1 LAVSKVRAASFSAVV
16 TRLCQ
21 GHWSFEFAEK
31 HGGVLRDSVTLAV
44 TTLMSTRIDEY
55 YNELQR
61 REGIE
66 PVELVAEWTPR
77 DTDAISAVFRAAVG
91 ASRITEKVIPIRASS
106 TNQSIGNQVADFF
119 VPIMNEHLQDYRI
132 DACPGGGYP
141 DKILVE
147 IASGRTFPFEL
158 KATSTW
164 NIADS
169 NRRVLTSSSRK
180 LRQRFPGAVN
190 HVLATVVYATGT
202 DVTQVRSLR
211 LDFIESGTLVN
222 IRLEASVSHR
232 LLAEATHRSTTIP

>member
-1 LAVSKVRAASFSAVV
+1 
-16 TRLCQ
+16 
-21 GHWSFEFAEK
+21 
-31 HGGVLRDSVTLAV
+31 
-44 TTLMSTRIDEY
+44 MPTRIAEY
-55 YNELQR
+55 YEELQR
-61 REGIE
+61 REGLE
-66 PVELVAEWTPR
+66 PVQLVAEWAQG
-77 DTDAISAVFRAAVG
+77 DVDAISAAFRNAFA
-91 ASRITEKVIPIRASS
+91 ASRITERAIPIRVGR

-119 VPIMNEHLQDYRI
+119 VSVMNQHLQQFRI

-164 NIADS
+164 DAADS

-190 HVLATVVYATGT
+190 HVLATMLYATGAG
-202 DVTQVRSLR
+202 VSRVQSLR
-211 LDFIESGTLVN
+211 LDYIEPDTLVN

-232 LLAEATHRSTTIP
+232 

>member
-1 LAVSKVRAASFSAVV
+1 
-16 TRLCQ
+16 
-21 GHWSFEFAEK
+21 
-31 HGGVLRDSVTLAV
+31 
-44 TTLMSTRIDEY
+44 MSTRLAEY

-61 REGIE
+61 REGLE
-66 PVELVAEWTPR
+66 PVELITEWAQS
-77 DTDAISAVFRAAVG
+77 DADAISTAFRNAVV
-91 ASRITEKVIPIRASS
+91 ASQITEQGIPIRAGS

-119 VPIMNEHLQDYRI
+119 VPAINQHLQNYRI

-147 IASGRTFPFEL
+147 IASRRTFPFEL

-164 NIADS
+164 DVADS

-190 HVLATVVYATGT
+190 HVLATLLYATAVG
-202 DVTQVRSLR
+202 VSRINSLR
-211 LDFIESGTLVN
+211 LDFLEPSTLVN

-232 LLAEATHRSTTIP
+232 LLAQATHRSTTIP

>member
-1 LAVSKVRAASFSAVV
+1 
-16 TRLCQ
+16 
-21 GHWSFEFAEK
+21 
-31 HGGVLRDSVTLAV
+31 
-44 TTLMSTRIDEY
+44 MPTRIAEY

-61 REGIE
+61 REGLA
-66 PVELVAEWTPR
+66 PVQLVAEWSDA
-77 DTDAISAVFRAAVG
+77 DTDAISTAFRNAFA
-91 ASRITEKVIPIRASS
+91 ASRITEQTIPIRAGS

-119 VPIMNEHLQDYRI
+119 VPVMNQHLQHYRI

-164 NIADS
+164 DAADS

-190 HVLATVVYATGT
+190 HVLATVLYATGT
-202 DVTQVRSLR
+202 DVSRIQSLR
-211 LDFIESGTLVN
+211 LDFIEPGTLVN

>member
-1 LAVSKVRAASFSAVV
+1 
-16 TRLCQ
+16 
-21 GHWSFEFAEK
+21 
-31 HGGVLRDSVTLAV
+31 
-44 TTLMSTRIDEY
+44 MPTRIAEY
-55 YNELQR
+55 YEELQR
-61 REGIE
+61 REGLE
-66 PVELVAEWTPR
+66 PVQLVAEWAQG
-77 DTDAISAVFRAAVG
+77 DVDAISAAFRNAFA
-91 ASRITEKVIPIRASS
+91 ASRITEQAIPIRVGS

-119 VPIMNEHLQDYRI
+119 VSVMNQHLQQFRI

-164 NIADS
+164 DAADS

-190 HVLATVVYATGT
+190 HVLATMLYATGAG
-202 DVTQVRSLR
+202 VSRVQSLR
-211 LDFIESGTLVN
+211 LDYIEPGTLVN

-232 LLAEATHRSTTIP
+232 LMAEATHRSTTIP

>member
-1 LAVSKVRAASFSAVV
+1 MA
-16 TRLCQ
+16 
-21 GHWSFEFAEK
+21 
-31 HGGVLRDSVTLAV
+31 
-44 TTLMSTRIDEY
+44 TRIAEY

-61 REGIE
+61 REGLD
-66 PVELVAEWTPR
+66 PLQLVAEWAQA
-77 DTDAISAVFRAAVG
+77 DTDAVSAAFRDAFA
-91 ASRITEKVIPIRASS
+91 ASRVIEQTIPIRAGS
-106 TNQSIGNQVADFF
+106 TNQSISNQVADFF
-119 VPIMNEHLQDYRI
+119 VPLINQHLQRYRI

-147 IASGRTFPFEL
+147 IDSRRTFPFEL

-164 NIADS
+164 DVADS

-190 HVLATVVYATGT
+190 HVLATMLYTTGAGISR
-202 DVTQVRSLR
+202 VQSLR
-211 LDFIESGTLVN
+211 LDFIEPGTLVN

>member
-1 LAVSKVRAASFSAVV
+1 
-16 TRLCQ
+16 
-21 GHWSFEFAEK
+21 
-31 HGGVLRDSVTLAV
+31 
-44 TTLMSTRIDEY
+44 MPTRIAEY

-61 REGIE
+61 REGLG
-66 PVELVAEWTPR
+66 PVELVAEWAQA
-77 DTDAISAVFRAAVG
+77 DTDAISGAFRNAFAG
-91 ASRITEKVIPIRASS
+91 SRIIEQTIPIRPGS

-119 VPIMNEHLQDYRI
+119 VPVINRHLQQYRI

-147 IASGRTFPFEL
+147 IASRRIFPFEL

-164 NIADS
+164 DVADS

-180 LRQRFPGAVN
+180 LRLRFPGAVN
-190 HVLATVVYATGT
+190 HVLATMLYTTGAG
-202 DVTQVRSLR
+202 VSRVQSLR
-211 LDFIESGTLVN
+211 LDFIEPGTLVN